1 MCTYSYSV
9 NPLPHGPGFVVNIKV
24 LRTVSERKRGGKG
37 GRDGGGGVSERKSK
51 MPRSSFKV
59 IVANLC

>member
-1 MCTYSYSV
+1 MCTYSSCV

-24 LRTVSERKRGGKG
+24 LRTVRKRGGKG
-37 GRDGGGGVSERKSK
+37 GRDGVSGVSERKSK

-59 IVANLC
+59 IVANLR